1 SKESELIKSK
11 AIEIK
16 EQLNN
21 KYKSSIQK
29 QEISKQSENPHA
41 QNFDQVTNS
50 KELESGNN
58 LSLMDSA
65 PNPTTKDLIKEAK
78 EQDLSVKETKEVM
91 QDSTQ
96 ATQDLTHLKQKL
108 ENASDEEKGE
118 IIKEAITEQNNKL

>member
-1 SKESELIKSK
+1 MQNRQRIHDSKESELIKSK

-29 QEISKQSENPHA
+29 QEISKQSENPNA
-41 QNFDQVTNS
+41 QNFDQATNS

-65 PNPTTKDLIKEAK
+65 PNPNSL
-78 EQDLSVKETKEVM
+78 
-91 QDSTQ
+91 
-96 ATQDLTHLKQKL
+96 
-108 ENASDEEKGE
+108 
-118 IIKEAITEQNNKL
+118 